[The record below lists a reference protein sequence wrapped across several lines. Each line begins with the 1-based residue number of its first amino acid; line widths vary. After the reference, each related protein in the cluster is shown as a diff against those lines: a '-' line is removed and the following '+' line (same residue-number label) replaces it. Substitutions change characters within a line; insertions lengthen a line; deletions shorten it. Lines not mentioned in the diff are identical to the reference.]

1 MLWSKK
7 STIQRDKEKEIDALK
22 DQDQVYLVLFHDI
35 IVVSVFFFFCFKN
48 NSLILNFSI
57 LFGVFFSR
65 SSILKPKLKTLN
77 SLVVCCLLFV
87 VVVFV
92 VLVIVIC
99 LCQELLHC
107 RIIISLLSLLLLLSI
122 EVLLRHK
129 LFGFFC
135 FTKYSL
141 SFLFLILYS
150 LSLIKSLSIFYY
162 INFLLFFV
170 FISYIFQLLCP
181 HCPHFFHSYY
191 LKFSL
196 FTIYIY
202 IHLQIIKHQLPTI
215 SLFFLSRLTRFIKN
229 NSLNQSH

>member
-65 SSILKPKLKTLN
+65 SSILKPKLKTLIV
-77 SLVVCCLLFV
+77 LFFVVCCLLYL

-122 EVLLRHK
+122 EVLLRHR

-170 FISYIFQLLCP
+170 FILYIFQLLCP
-181 HCPHFFHSYY
+181 HFFSFLLLEIFIIH
-191 LKFSL
+191 
-196 FTIYIY
+196 YIY
-202 IHLQIIKHQLPTI
+202 IFTYKSSNINFQPSCYFSYQD
-215 SLFFLSRLTRFIKN
+215 
-229 NSLNQSH
+229 

>member
-1 MLWSKK
+1 M
-7 STIQRDKEKEIDALK
+7 
-22 DQDQVYLVLFHDI
+22 
-35 IVVSVFFFFCFKN
+35 
-48 NSLILNFSI
+48 
-57 LFGVFFSR
+57 
-65 SSILKPKLKTLN
+65 
-77 SLVVCCLLFV
+77 
-87 VVVFV
+87 
-92 VLVIVIC
+92 
-99 LCQELLHC
+99 CQELLHC

-122 EVLLRHK
+122 EVLLRHR

-170 FISYIFQLLCP
+170 FILYIFQLLCP
-181 HCPHFFHSYY
+181 HFFSFLLLEIFIIHYIQ
-191 LKFSL
+191 
-196 FTIYIY
+196 IYIY

-215 SLFFLSRLTRFIKN
+215 LLFFLSRLTRFIKN